1 MRILLAEDDKSL
13 GSLICNVLHKGGN
26 IVDWVQDG
34 QAAIE
39 ALINKTDSFDVVIL
53 DLGLPKVDG
62 LSVLQK
68 ARKSGIHTPVMI
80 LTARDTIEDRV
91 KGLDSGSDD
100 YLTKPFD
107 IDELNAR
114 LRALQRRSLARTENI
129 ITYRN
134 IVLNPATH
142 IVLVDNEVVL
152 LPRREFTLLQKLLEN
167 IGNVITRELLA
178 QSLYGWNEDVDSNTL
193 EVHIHNLRKKLGVD
207 CIRTIRGVGYM
218 IEKID
223 KIEHSE

>member
-13 GSLICNVLHKGGN
+13 GSLICNALHKGGDT
-26 IVDWVQDG
+26 IDWVQDG
-34 QAAIE
+34 QAAID
-39 ALINKTDSFDVVIL
+39 ALINKTDKFDVIIL
-53 DLGLPKVDG
+53 DLGLPKIDG

-68 ARKSGIHTPVMI
+68 ARKAGIHTPVMI

-107 IDELNAR
+107 VDELSAR
-114 LRALQRRSLARTENI
+114 LRALQRRSLSRTENI

-134 IVLNPATH
+134 ITLNPVSHT
-142 IVLVDNEVVL
+142 VLVDNEPVL

-193 EVHIHNLRKKLGVD
+193 EVHIHNLRKKLGID

-218 IEKID
+218 ID
-223 KIEHSE
+223 KDI